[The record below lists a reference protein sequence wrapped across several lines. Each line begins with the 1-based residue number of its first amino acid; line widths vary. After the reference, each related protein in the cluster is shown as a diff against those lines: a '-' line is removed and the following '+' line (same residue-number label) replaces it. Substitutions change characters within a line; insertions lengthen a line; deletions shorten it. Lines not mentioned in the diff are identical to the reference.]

1 MGADFSEKTTPT
13 FKKCWDQGRLD
24 LVTEDLFNRLPTAK
38 ARSFAAELSESAS
51 LQKGEKVTIDKIG
64 NALVATR
71 GHTELARS
79 EDSPAELL
87 EAIEAN
93 CGVAQGIVEEVHELA
108 GVVEISLCIG
118 NQQ

>member
-1 MGADFSEKTTPT
+1 MGADFSEKTAPT

-38 ARSFAAELSESAS
+38 SRSFAAVVSESGS
-51 LQKGEKVTIDKIG
+51 LQKGEKITIDKVG
-64 NALVATR
+64 KVLVASL

-79 EDSPAELL
+79 EDAPVELL
-87 EAIEAN
+87 EAVEAN

-118 NQQ
+118 NKQ